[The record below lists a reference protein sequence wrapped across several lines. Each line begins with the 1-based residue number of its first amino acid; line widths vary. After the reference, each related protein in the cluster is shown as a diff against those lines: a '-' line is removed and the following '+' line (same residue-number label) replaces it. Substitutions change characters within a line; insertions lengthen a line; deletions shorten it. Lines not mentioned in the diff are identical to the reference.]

1 MEIVN
6 GKEITYLNAQGQPF
20 AIHKKSGESEIIDYL
35 HLDYQ
40 GSIMAITNQSGT
52 IILEE
57 RNYDAWGRPRTAST
71 LAYVLPNP
79 FGSGSEVKRGYT
91 FHEHLE
97 EFNLIN
103 MNGRMYDP
111 LLARFLNADP
121 LLQDNTDGQNYNRYS
136 YVLNNPTKY
145 TDPSGYAYSGFT
157 FSSLYYN
164 TAGYDNL
171 QNEQQEAYLDFKNG
185 IAKQSFHEM
194 FDFTKGAGFD
204 PANVDGDPIKLTDA
218 ERKAYQKYGVTP
230 EYAVCITPKSGVERN
245 YTNRVGTADYVGY
258 VVDAYGFISESTE
271 NIEYLYGERINDI
284 ILSAPQITAKNAA
297 VFKVVTKSLNVAGGV
312 IGIYDC
318 GAQAIDDYSKG
329 DYVLGTYE
337 LSKGLAYSVGTGM
350 LFTPLA
356 PIGGTVL
363 LITGAVDVAGDIS
376 LYLWG
381 TYKK

>member
-1 MEIVN
+1 MSIS
-6 GKEITYLNAQGQPF
+6 ILN
-20 AIHKKSGESEIIDYL
+20 Y
-35 HLDYQ
+35 
-40 GSIMAITNQSGT
+40 T
-52 IILEE
+52 
-57 RNYDAWGRPRTAST
+57 T
-71 LAYVLPNP
+71 LNP
-79 FGSGSEVKRGYT
+79 LGSGSVIKRGYT

-121 LLQDNTDGQNYNRYS
+121 LLQDNTDAQNYNRYS

-204 PANVDGDPIKLTDA
+204 PANVDGDPRKLTDA

-245 YTNRVGTADYVGY
+245 YTNRVGTADHVGY
-258 VVDAYGFISESTE
+258 VVDGFGFIAES
-271 NIEYLYGERINDI
+271 
-284 ILSAPQITAKNAA
+284 TAKNVYRYGQNIDGVIRSASEITAENAA
-297 VFKVVTKSLNVAGGV
+297 IFGKIGAKLNFAGGV
-312 IGIYDC
+312 IGIYDS
-318 GAQAIDDYSKG
+318 GAQAIEDFNNG
-329 DYVLGTYE
+329 DYILGSYE
-337 LSKGLAYSVGTGM
+337 VSKGLAYTVGTGM
-350 LFTPLA
+350 LLTPLA

-363 LITGAVDVAGDIS
+363 LITGAIDVAGDVG
-376 LYLWG
+376 LYLYG
-381 TYKK
+381 KYK